1 MTNNDKGT
9 KNRLID
15 EKNPYLLQH
24 ANDPVNWYPWTEEAF
39 EKAKSEDKPIF
50 LSIGYSTCHWCHVM
64 AKESFRNK
72 SVAEMMN
79 DTFVSIK
86 VDREE
91 RPDIDSVYMDICQ
104 KMNGSGGWPLTIIMT
119 PEKVPFIAATYIPR
133 ESGFGR
139 KGMLEIIPWIEHLW
153 KEEHNKIVEQT
164 ELIKTALSEKS
175 ESSNPE
181 ELTEEIIHRTYTYLA
196 NNFDNE
202 NGGFGTSPKFPSPH
216 NISYLLRYWKR
227 TGNPTALQMVERT
240 LQAMRKG
247 GIYDHIGFG
256 FHRYSTDS
264 SWLVPHFEKML
275 YDQALLI
282 IAYAEAYQATSKE
295 EYSNTTNEIVEYII
309 RDMSSPDG
317 GFYCAED
324 ADSEG
329 VEGKFYTWKTS
340 EIESL
345 LTSEDYPIF
354 RDVFNARPEGNF
366 LDESTHQPSD
376 KNILHLEKGL
386 ESIEKQYNM
395 TRKEIDHTIERCRKQ
410 LFSTREK
417 RIHPSKDDKIL
428 TDWNGLMIAALSIS
442 GRIMGNKRYIDIA
455 KRNADLLISERMNE
469 NGELYHTYSS
479 NKEPTIGF
487 LDDYAFFTWGL
498 IELYE
503 ATFEVNY
510 LAKALQ
516 LTDYMIKNFK
526 DTQNGGFFQAS
537 NKSETLLFRK
547 KEAYD
552 GAVPSGNSVEL
563 SNLLRLSKL
572 IGDPELNS
580 EAIKT
585 SNAFASTVKA
595 MPFGYTHFIAALDL
609 VFAPSVEIVIAGRL
623 DSKDT
628 QLMLNNINRE
638 FIPGNTV
645 IVKSEKNEK
654 ELERIAPYTST
665 LKQQNQKATAYICQN
680 HECALPITDPKII
693 AEILKKLNNIQ

>member
-1 MTNNDKGT
+1 MTSNDKGT

-24 ANDPVNWYPWTEEAF
+24 ANDPVDWYPWTKEAF

-72 SVAEMMN
+72 DVAKMMN

-119 PEKVPFIAATYIPR
+119 PEKIPFIAATYIPR

-164 ELIKTALSEKS
+164 ELIKTALSKKS
-175 ESSNPE
+175 ESSDQD
-181 ELTEEIIHRTYTYLA
+181 LTEEILHRTYTDLA
-196 NNFDNE
+196 NNFDKE

-227 TGNPTALQMVERT
+227 TGNPTALKMVERT

-282 IAYAEAYQATSKE
+282 IAYMEAYQATDKE
-295 EYSNTTNEIVEYII
+295 EYSNTASEIIEYII
-309 RDMSSPDG
+309 RDMTSPDG

-329 VEGKFYTWKTS
+329 VEGKFYTWETS

-345 LTSEDYPIF
+345 LSSEDQPIF
-354 RDVFNARPEGNF
+354 KDVFNIRPNGNF
-366 LDESTHQPSD
+366 LDESTHQPSG
-376 KNILHLEKGL
+376 KNILHTGNEI
-386 ESIEKQYNM
+386 ESTEKQY
-395 TRKEIDHTIERCRKQ
+395 TIPRKEIDRIINRCRKQ

-428 TDWNGLMIAALSIS
+428 TDWNGLMLAALSIS

-469 NGELYHTYSS
+469 SGELHHNYSS
-479 NKEPTIGF
+479 NREPTIGF

-503 ATFEVNY
+503 ATFEVKY
-510 LAKALQ
+510 LENALK
-516 LTDYMIKNFK
+516 LTEYVIENFK
-526 DTQNGGFFQAS
+526 DTENGGFFHTS

-547 KEAYD
+547 KDAYD
-552 GAVPSGNSVEL
+552 GAMPSGNSVEL
-563 SNLLRLSKL
+563 NNLLRLSKL
-572 IGDPELNS
+572 TGNPQFDR
-580 EAIKT
+580 EAINT
-585 SNAFASTVKA
+585 SNAFASTIKA
-595 MPFGYTHFIAALDL
+595 MPFGHTHFIAGLDL
-609 VFAPSVEIVIAGRL
+609 VFNPSAEIVIAGEL
-623 DSKDT
+623 DSEDT
-628 QLMLNNINRE
+628 QAMLNSINRE
-638 FIPGNTV
+638 FIPEKTV

-654 ELERIAPYTST
+654 ELERIAPYTAT
-665 LKQQNQKATAYICQN
+665 LKTQKQKATAYVCQN
-680 HECALPITDPKII
+680 YECSLPTTNPQVVV
-693 AEILKKLNNIQ
+693 ELLKKLNNSH

>member
-24 ANDPVNWYPWTEEAF
+24 ANDPVDWYPWTEKAF

-72 SVAEMMN
+72 DVAKMMN
-79 DTFVSIK
+79 DMFVSIK

-139 KGMLEIIPWIEHLW
+139 QGMLEIIPWIEHLW

-175 ESSNPE
+175 ESSHTKGV
-181 ELTEEIIHRTYTYLA
+181 TEEIIHRTYTYLA

-216 NISYLLRYWKR
+216 NISYLLHYWKR

-282 IAYAEAYQATSKE
+282 IAYTEAYQATSKE
-295 EYSNTTNEIVEYII
+295 EYSNTANEIIEYIL
-309 RDMSSPDG
+309 RDMTSPDG

-329 VEGKFYTWKTS
+329 VEGKFYTWDIS

-345 LTSEDYPIF
+345 LNNEDHPIF
-354 RDVFNARPEGNF
+354 RDVFNVRPEGNF
-366 LDESTHQPSD
+366 FEESTHQPSG
-376 KNILHLEKGL
+376 KNILHLEKAP
-386 ESIEKQYNM
+386 ESIEKQYNIP
-395 TRKEIDHTIERCRKQ
+395 RKEIDHIIERCRKQ

-428 TDWNGLMIAALSIS
+428 TDWNGLMLAALSIS
-442 GRIMGNKRYIDIA
+442 GRVMGNKRYIDIA
-455 KRNADLLISERMNE
+455 KRNADLLISERMKE
-469 NGELYHTYSS
+469 NGELYHNYSS
-479 NKEPTIGF
+479 NKGPTIGF

-503 ATFEVNY
+503 ATFEVTY

-516 LTDYMIKNFK
+516 LTDYMIENFK
-526 DTQNGGFFQAS
+526 DT
-537 NKSETLLFRK
+537 
-547 KEAYD
+547 
-552 GAVPSGNSVEL
+552 
-563 SNLLRLSKL
+563 
-572 IGDPELNS
+572 
-580 EAIKT
+580 
-585 SNAFASTVKA
+585 
-595 MPFGYTHFIAALDL
+595 
-609 VFAPSVEIVIAGRL
+609 
-623 DSKDT
+623 
-628 QLMLNNINRE
+628 
-638 FIPGNTV
+638 
-645 IVKSEKNEK
+645 
-654 ELERIAPYTST
+654 
-665 LKQQNQKATAYICQN
+665 
-680 HECALPITDPKII
+680 
-693 AEILKKLNNIQ
+693 